1 MPDFHGIAIELIDIE
16 NFLKQQLQLKEIC
29 QKILYQKIINKSAQ
43 EHNISVTPAEIQAI
57 ADRQR
62 REKKLEKASDTFAW
76 LGDQMISPED
86 WEAGIQDDL
95 LAKKLST
102 TLFSREVER
111 HFAENRPDFERAILY
126 QMVIPYEKL
135 AWEVFYQIEE
145 EEISFYQAAHLYD
158 IDEKRRL
165 HCGYEGTVYRG
176 QLSYSSISS
185 IVFQSR
191 PKEIIQPLKIEEE
204 YHLLMVE
211 EFLPAEL
218 TEEVHQEILQKL
230 FSEWLTNELNYL
242 LYRAD

>member
-1 MPDFHGIAIELIDIE
+1 MPDFHGIAIKLIDLE

-29 QKILYQKIINKSAQ
+29 QRILYQRIIKKSAQ

-57 ADRQR
+57 ADHQR

-86 WEAGIQDDL
+86 WEAGIQNDL

-111 HFAENRPDFERAILY
+111 HFAENRLDCERAILY

-165 HCGYEGTVYRG
+165 HCGYEGTVYRS
-176 QLSYSSISS
+176 QLSYSGISS
-185 IVFQSR
+185 IVFQAR
-191 PKEIIQPLKIEEE
+191 PKEIIQPLKIEEK

-230 FSEWLTNELNYL
+230 FTEWLTNELNYL
-242 LYRAD
+242 LYRAE